1 MSDGKKVP
9 GRSKKGQKKTRWTR
23 AFKLRAMSLMD
34 SAEDVTALAAEL
46 GVGREL
52 LYRWRR
58 KYLAHGPDALQ
69 QIGRPLFVSATPEAP
84 EASGSEEAAAAGQRR
99 IAELERKIGQQ
110 QLDLDFFRAALRHVR
125 GQRRS
130 NGGPG
135 ETGSTR

>member
-1 MSDGKKVP
+1 VSDGKK
-9 GRSKKGQKKTRWTR
+9 KGQQKTRWTR
-23 AFKLRAMSLMD
+23 EFKLRAMSLMD
-34 SAEDVTALAAEL
+34 TAEDVTALAAEL

-69 QIGRPLFVSATPEAP
+69 QIGRPLFVPATLEPATP
-84 EASGSEEAAAAGQRR
+84 SRSEDAAAAAQRR

-110 QLDLDFFRAALRHVR
+110 QLDLDFFRAALRHAR
-125 GQRRS
+125 EQRRQH
-130 NGGPG
+130 GGPG

>member
-1 MSDGKKVP
+1 MSEVKKQ
-9 GRSKKGQKKTRWTR
+9 GLKKGQKKTRWTR

-34 SAEDVTALAAEL
+34 AAEDVTALAAEL
-46 GVGREL
+46 GVRREL

-69 QIGRPLFVSATPEAP
+69 QIGRPLFTPPAREVPVASRP
-84 EASGSEEAAAAGQRR
+84 EDAAAATQRR

-110 QLDLDFFRAALRHVR
+110 QLDLDFFCAALRHVR
-125 GQRRS
+125 EPRRKH
-130 NGGPG
+130 GETG

>member
-1 MSDGKKVP
+1 VSTGK
-9 GRSKKGQKKTRWTR
+9 SKKGQKKTRWTR
-23 AFKLRAMSLMD
+23 EFKLRAMLLMD
-34 SAEDVTALAAEL
+34 TAEDVTALAAEL
-46 GVGREL
+46 GVNREL

-69 QIGRPLFVSATPEAP
+69 QIGRPLFTSVARDAPMSSPPED
-84 EASGSEEAAAAGQRR
+84 ASAAAPRR

-125 GQRRS
+125 ERRRT

>member
-1 MSDGKKVP
+1 MSDGK
-9 GRSKKGQKKTRWTR
+9 KKGQKKTRWTR

-34 SAEDVTALAAEL
+34 AAEDVTALAAEL

-69 QIGRPLFVSATPEAP
+69 QIGRPLFTPAAVEAP
-84 EASGSEEAAAAGQRR
+84 VASRPEDAAAAAQRR

-110 QLDLDFFRAALRHVR
+110 QLDLDFFRTALRHVR
-125 GQRRS
+125 EPNRKH
-130 NGGPG
+130 GGPG

>member
-1 MSDGKKVP
+1 VSDGK
-9 GRSKKGQKKTRWTR
+9 KKGQKKTRWTR

-34 SAEDVTALAAEL
+34 AAEDVTALAAEL

-69 QIGRPLFVSATPEAP
+69 QIGRPRFAPTALEAP
-84 EASGSEEAAAAGQRR
+84 AASRPEDAAAAAQRR

-110 QLDLDFFRAALRHVR
+110 QLDLDFFRAALRQVR
-125 GQRRS
+125 EPRRKH
-130 NGGPG
+130 GGPG